1 RVVCAS
7 SSGINSCS
15 LTVIVGVSAV
25 SRAYAHVHMRSVR
38 NITDRFCSH
47 RVFPGNVADASCELK
62 VTPPRVVVR
71 YGSPL
76 LATCSS
82 TSDIEGVG
90 WESSYG
96 GTGLIKDVSSL
107 ALNISSVETWELE
120 PQCYASLRSDG
131 SQCLEKLPVTVYKLP
146 KSVSL
151 SQPSGGG
158 GPMVEGQQYKINCYI
173 ANVAPR
179 KNLSVNWYKGNTI
192 FQIDRFREASLSPD
206 DISSEISITAHRND
220 SGADLWCEAKLTF
233 KSVEQNPPPM
243 CSQSKKLNVLLEL
256 IAGETTS
263 LNCAAMGN
271 PTPVY
276 RWGFPEPTQ
285 DTNKQR
291 DIGGPVLTV
300 RDPGTYSCTA
310 SNSQGSSTKYFSV
323 VQTSGQLML
332 LVVSY

>member
-1 RVVCAS
+1 S
-7 SSGINSCS
+7 DSKLSS
-15 LTVIVGVSAV
+15 LTTATGPALP
-25 SRAYAHVHMRSVR
+25 
-38 NITDRFCSH
+38 F
-47 RVFPGNVADASCELK
+47 LK

-243 CSQSKKLNVLLEL
+243 CSQSKKLNPYQEIHESILFILPKMSVCTVSYCRSVSIDAADQKSDFLPAQILFWKRESV
-256 IAGETTS
+256 I
-263 LNCAAMGN
+263 LNC
-271 PTPVY
+271 
-276 RWGFPEPTQ
+276 
-285 DTNKQR
+285 
-291 DIGGPVLTV
+291 
-300 RDPGTYSCTA
+300 
-310 SNSQGSSTKYFSV
+310 
-323 VQTSGQLML
+323 
-332 LVVSY
+332 